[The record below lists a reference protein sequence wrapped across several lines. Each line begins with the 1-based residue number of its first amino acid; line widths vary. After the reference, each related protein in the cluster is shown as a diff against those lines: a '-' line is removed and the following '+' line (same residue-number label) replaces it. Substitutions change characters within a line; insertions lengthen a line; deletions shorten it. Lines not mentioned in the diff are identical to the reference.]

1 MSNNPQQSWTL
12 SLILSQVKNI
22 LNNEGN
28 QASSLAPCHEPA
40 RGDGMIRPS
49 FRAAAAGN
57 TRMDLAKNSA
67 DDGHTKSE
75 HASQPAATRREQRG
89 REGESLFLAKFGVK
103 ANV

>member
-57 TRMDLAKNSA
+57 ARMDLAKNSA
-67 DDGHTKSE
+67 DDGHAKSE
-75 HASQPAATRREQRG
+75 HASQRRHGENSEGG
-89 REGESLFLAKFGVK
+89 REGAFSSPNSA
-103 ANV
+103 